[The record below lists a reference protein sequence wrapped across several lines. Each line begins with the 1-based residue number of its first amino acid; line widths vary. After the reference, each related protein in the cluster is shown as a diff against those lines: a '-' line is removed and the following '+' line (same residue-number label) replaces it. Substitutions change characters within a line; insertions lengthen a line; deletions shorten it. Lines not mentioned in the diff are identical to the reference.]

1 MVENLLSVTRI
12 NDTVTH
18 QVNKTPEIVEEVV
31 SEAVQRLKKRFP
43 SARRKI
49 EINPADPKYI
59 FTEVGVGYRMSEEH

>member
-31 SEAVQRLKKRFP
+31 AEAVQRF
-43 SARRKI
+43 
-49 EINPADPKYI
+49 DPFWKQP
-59 FTEVGVGYRMSEEH
+59 FSGAYRH

>member
-31 SEAVQRLKKRFP
+31 AEAVQRLKKDFLQP
-43 SARRKI
+43 VLLSMFQPI
-49 EINPADPKYI
+49 IY
-59 FTEVGVGYRMSEEH
+59 